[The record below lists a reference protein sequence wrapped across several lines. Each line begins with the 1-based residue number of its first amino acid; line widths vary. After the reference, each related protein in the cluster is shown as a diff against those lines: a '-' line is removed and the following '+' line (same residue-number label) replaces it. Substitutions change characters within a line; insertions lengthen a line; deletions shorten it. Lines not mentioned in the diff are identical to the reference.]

1 MMAGMPISSVP
12 MPRQVRRRLLS
23 LATMEIIN
31 IPLQAGLWFGMVGL
45 PITVPNLVGFGL
57 FALLLVEGA
66 GYWTAK
72 LHQLRCHVRILPAT
86 RAFRVARAANP
97 VLLSAGLAVIGYAA
111 VADPGSATWPGLA
124 FAAFA
129 ALEHVNYFHVQLMHD
144 TFADLHRLRTVGLR
158 PSHLARDLRQVRFMR
173 SRPVPG
179 ISRRG
184 HRSRART

>member
-1 MMAGMPISSVP
+1 MMAGMPTPSAP

-23 LATMEIIN
+23 LGTMEVVN
-31 IPLQAGLWFGMVGL
+31 IPLQAGLWFGVVGL
-45 PITVPNLVGFGL
+45 PITMPNLVGFGL

-72 LHQLRCHVRILPAT
+72 LHQLRDRVRVLPAA

-97 VLLSAGLAVIGYAA
+97 VLLSAALAVVGYAV

-129 ALEHVNYFHVQLMHD
+129 VLEHVNYFYVQLMHS
-144 TFADLHRLRTVGLR
+144 TSADLHRLRSVGLR
-158 PSHLARDLRQVRFMR
+158 PSHLARDLRQVSFLP

-179 ISRRG
+179 ISHAS
-184 HRSRART
+184 HRSRVHT